1 MKRKKAA
8 VILAAVIILAAG
20 ALLAIKY
27 NINKTQNVINLS
39 DRQKEEDFSFLCRTL
54 DDSWPFWTDTGLTE
68 QKKNEIY
75 EKYRRQAARSD
86 TDIEFFKTVDSFL
99 SEFGGRGHLGRLD
112 GWMYGVYI
120 FALDSG
126 EKIIS
131 REEEKNISRQKRV
144 LNSPACRNLYS
155 MLDKSHPGFRSL
167 AGLKEEY
174 KDTETATGTSFPEI
188 ESEIFGEYA
197 YLKISSF
204 DLSCY
209 DRDKEILE
217 KFFADIKDV
226 PNLIID
232 IRENS
237 GGSDLYWQDLLVIP
251 NAKTDLSFERY
262 FLLKDSD
269 EIKNYADTLGVA
281 VYGTDS
287 LPQPL
292 AEKYADSFELFTVDK
307 SDFRQ
312 AADPYPGKI
321 YLLTSNK
328 VYSAAENFAMM
339 CKNTSFATLVGENT
353 GGDGGMADPLLTAL
367 PNSGLII
374 RFSAFYGLNRDGS
387 GNEATGTRPDI
398 VINDGQDALQLCKDI
413 ISGS

>member
-27 NINKTQNVINLS
+27 NINKTQNVINLTEQ
-39 DRQKEEDFSFLCRTL
+39 QKEEDFAFLCRML

-68 QKKNEIY
+68 QEKNEIY
-75 EKYRRQAARSD
+75 KKYRRQAVRSD
-86 TDIEFFKTVDSFL
+86 TDIEFFKTIDSFL
-99 SEFGGRGHLGRLD
+99 GEFGGRGHLGRLD

-120 FALDSG
+120 SALDSG
-126 EKIIS
+126 DKIIS

-144 LNSPACRNLYS
+144 LNSPACRKLYDS
-155 MLDKSHPGFRSL
+155 LDKSHPGFRCL

-174 KDTETATGTSFPEI
+174 KNAETAAGASFPEI
-188 ESEIFGEYA
+188 ESEISGRYA

-217 KFFADIKDV
+217 NFFADIRDV

-232 IRENS
+232 IRDNS
-237 GGSDLYWQDLLVIP
+237 GGSDLYWQDLLVAP
-251 NAKTDLSFERY
+251 NAKTGLSSERY
-262 FLLKDSD
+262 FLLKGSD
-269 EIKNYADTLGVA
+269 TVKDYAKALDVHVYDTAG
-281 VYGTDS
+281 

-292 AEKYADSFELFTVDK
+292 AERYAGKFDLFAVDK

-321 YLLTSNK
+321 YLLTGNK

-353 GGDGGMADPLLTAL
+353 GGDGGMADPLLAAL
-367 PNSGLII
+367 PHSGLII

-387 GNEATGTRPDI
+387 GNEAAGTRPDI
-398 VINDGQDALQLCKDI
+398 LISDGQDALQLCKEI
-413 ISGS
+413 ISGN